1 MSTGRTKIRKS
12 GSDKVF
18 DGIVLVFLTL
28 LLILV
33 LYPLIYIVSAS
44 FSSASAVTSGKVIL
58 LPVDFSW
65 RAIKRFLK
73 IRISGWDIRTLLFI
87 PYAVLLL
94 TWR

>member
-33 LYPLIYIVSAS
+33 LYPLIYIV
-44 FSSASAVTSGKVIL
+44 FGI
-58 LPVDFSW
+58 
-65 RAIKRFLK
+65 
-73 IRISGWDIRTLLFI
+73 LFI
-87 PYAVLLL
+87 GVRGYLRKGNTVACGFQPGGL
-94 TWR
+94 